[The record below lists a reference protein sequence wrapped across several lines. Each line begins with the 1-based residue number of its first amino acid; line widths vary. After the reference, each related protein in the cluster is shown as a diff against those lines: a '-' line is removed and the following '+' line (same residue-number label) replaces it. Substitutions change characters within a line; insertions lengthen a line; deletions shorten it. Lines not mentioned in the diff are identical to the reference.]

1 MSNKQERESKE
12 MQNLFADPKFCRQ
25 AWKSVG
31 LAILQSPATKPSAGS
46 GKEGLD
52 SYEDLV
58 EQYGYNALKR
68 DIDTL
73 AKEKREPTQLEMIL
87 QCQAIHARHNPASAA
102 FIRDTVGAKPV
113 DESKVEQHNLNAYE
127 TLTDEELELLR
138 QHREQLALQSSE
150 QSDK

>member
-1 MSNKQERESKE
+1 MSNKQERERKE
-12 MQNLFADPKFCRQ
+12 MQNLFADPRFCRQ

-31 LAILQSPATKPSAGS
+31 LAILQSPATKPFCNS

-52 SYEDLV
+52 TYEDLV

-73 AKEKREPTQLEMIL
+73 SKEKREPTQLEMIL